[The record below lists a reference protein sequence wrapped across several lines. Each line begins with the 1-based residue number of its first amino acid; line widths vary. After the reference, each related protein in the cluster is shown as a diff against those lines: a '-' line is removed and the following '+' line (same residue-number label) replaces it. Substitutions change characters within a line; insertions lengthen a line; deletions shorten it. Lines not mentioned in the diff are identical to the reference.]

1 MTSNHLSQPGIY
13 EVVNTISGSRYV
25 GSAVCIGQ
33 RWKSH
38 RSALRNQ
45 KKAPPKLQRAW
56 DKYGEAAFDFRV
68 LEFCGRDVLLAREQF
83 YIDTLAPKYNTRG
96 VAASNLGV
104 KWSAE
109 TNAKKATFGQV
120 YTAHGVTGPLCEL
133 ARHFNLEYNTL
144 RYRLKRGWGIDDAV
158 SAPLMSSRD
167 RGIKSAARKKAAGVP
182 LGRAPYLEF
191 HGVRGTIKSLA
202 AEFGAVSYYAVK
214 RRIGLGWSLEEAL
227 LTPKRTR

>member
-68 LEFCGRDVLLAREQF
+68 LEFCG
-83 YIDTLAPKYNTRG
+83 
-96 VAASNLGV
+96 
-104 KWSAE
+104 
-109 TNAKKATFGQV
+109 
-120 YTAHGVTGPLCEL
+120 
-133 ARHFNLEYNTL
+133 
-144 RYRLKRGWGIDDAV
+144 
-158 SAPLMSSRD
+158 
-167 RGIKSAARKKAAGVP
+167 
-182 LGRAPYLEF
+182 
-191 HGVRGTIKSLA
+191 
-202 AEFGAVSYYAVK
+202 YAVK
-214 RRIGLGWSLEEAL
+214 RRIGLGRSLEEAL